1 MKRLNYFFRLGRE
14 LFEFS
19 FKRKVYWL
27 IPLLLLLLPIA
38 LLIVGGEA
46 GSPLIYTMF

>member
-1 MKRLNYFFRLGRE
+1 MKKTRYAFQLAKE

-19 FKRKVYWL
+19 LKRKVYWL
-27 IPLLLLLLPIA
+27 IPVLLLLLPIA

-46 GSPLIYTMF
+46 SSPLIYTMF